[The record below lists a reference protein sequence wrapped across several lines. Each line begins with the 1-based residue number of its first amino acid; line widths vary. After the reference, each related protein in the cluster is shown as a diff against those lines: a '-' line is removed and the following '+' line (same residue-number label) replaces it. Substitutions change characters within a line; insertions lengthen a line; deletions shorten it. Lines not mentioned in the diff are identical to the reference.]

1 MGTNLERW
9 LELAPKPGTL
19 DPAKHWHV
27 FLSYRSVNRSWVL
40 QLYDILQGLGY
51 RVFLDQY
58 VLSAAAPLA
67 VTLSDEL
74 DRSASAIMIW
84 SSRFEDSEWCKKEF
98 NTLEAKENSRS
109 GFRYVIAKLDNS
121 QLPGFASGKIYVDF
135 IEQRSGP
142 SGTGLL
148 RLLYG
153 LTGDPLPPAAVQM
166 AAQVDEET
174 IDALNTV
181 RAARAAASTGMLT
194 ELAGRQ
200 SLAWASSP
208 MLGCE
213 VADALIALGEYDSA
227 LSVLDGLQRQF
238 PKALRPQQLIGL
250 ALARSG
256 QWEKAQILLGKLYAA
271 GEIDPETLGIYA
283 RTWMDRY
290 KATKQRL
297 FLLRSR
303 DLYRQAFEA
312 APSDYYTGINA
323 ASKSLMLGERDT
335 AKQLAAR
342 VEKIVG
348 SAAVANDYWK
358 TATVAEVQLL
368 QGMYGRAAELYQAAV
383 SSAPLEVSN
392 HQSTYGQACLLLDCQ
407 EATAADREPIHR
419 VFSHLDA
426 ARGATT

>member
-1 MGTNLERW
+1 M
-9 LELAPKPGTL
+9 
-19 DPAKHWHV
+19 
-27 FLSYRSVNRSWVL
+27 
-40 QLYDILQGLGY
+40 
-51 RVFLDQY
+51 
-58 VLSAAAPLA
+58 
-67 VTLSDEL
+67 
-74 DRSASAIMIW
+74 MW
-84 SSRFEDSEWCKKEF
+84 SSKFEDSEWCKKEF
-98 NTLEAKENSRS
+98 NTLETKENSRS

-121 QLPGFASGKIYVDF
+121 ALPGFASGKIYVDF
-135 IEQRSGP
+135 AEHRAGP

-153 LTGDPLPPAAVQM
+153 LTGDPLPPAAVQL

-174 IDALNTV
+174 TDALNTI
-181 RAARAAASTGMLT
+181 RSARAVASTATLM
-194 ELAGRQ
+194 ELAARQ
-200 SLAWASSP
+200 SLAWLSSP

-213 VADALIALGEYDSA
+213 VADALIALGEYDEA
-227 LSVLDGLQRQF
+227 LTVLEQLQRQF
-238 PKALRPQQLIGL
+238 PKALRPQQLVGL

-297 FLLRSR
+297 FLLKSR

-323 ASKSLMLGERDT
+323 ASKSLLLGERDT
-335 AKQLAAR
+335 AKQLASR

-348 SAAVANDYWK
+348 STAVPNDYWK

-368 QGMYGRAAELYQAAV
+368 QGLYPRAAALYEAAV
-383 SSAPLEVSN
+383 SCAPLEISN
-392 HQSTYGQACLLLDCQ
+392 HESTYGQACLLLDCL
-407 EATAADREPIHR
+407 EAQASDRESIHK
-419 VFSHLDA
+419 VFSHLEA